1 MFTAV
6 PWSVFLALVV
16 VELAIVLSVRIGWS
30 AVDALRHR
38 HDPVTITLD

>member
-30 AVDALRHR
+30 AVGLFRNR
-38 HDPVTITLD
+38 HDSVAVTLD

>member
-30 AVDALRHR
+30 AVGALRHR
-38 HDPVTITLD
+38 HDTVAMNLD